1 VSEYVPNASA
11 CVAGLLC
18 GAASMAPHPAGRSS
32 AQLELRKPKAMRRYL
47 LMGNLPYA
55 LPILRPLQ
63 SAIRE
68 QGGQAAWFFH
78 GDGAQC
84 LGADELLIPDT
95 ESVLRFNPDA
105 VFVPGN
111 WVPHFFPGVKVHV
124 GHGFAVAGKQNTF
137 SIRGLFDLYCTLG
150 QYDTPEYTRLSR
162 VMGHFTVIETGWP
175 KLDPLFSPAVEP
187 LNVARDRPVVLYAS
201 TFTKRLTSAPYL
213 LDAVGALARS
223 GRWRWLVTLHPKLP
237 ADVVRQ
243 WRALEGE
250 YLQYVETDT
259 VIPFLKAG
267 DAMVCD
273 TSSIMM
279 EFMAQVRPV
288 VTFRNGGAPARHFVN
303 ITEPHELQGAIEQA
317 LARPAEL
324 MAHVHR
330 YAHAIHTHRD
340 GCSSERVLDAVESFI
355 YGNGRATLRR
365 KPLNLWRKLQMRRR
379 LSYWH

>member
-1 VSEYVPNASA
+1 
-11 CVAGLLC
+11 
-18 GAASMAPHPAGRSS
+18 
-32 AQLELRKPKAMRRYL
+32 MRRYL
-47 LMGNLPYA
+47 LMANLPYA

-63 SAIRE
+63 RAIRE
-68 QGGQAAWFFH
+68 QGNEAAWFFH
-78 GDGAQC
+78 GDGAQY
-84 LGADELLIPDT
+84 LGADEKLLPDT
-95 ESVLRFNPDA
+95 ESVRRFSPDA

-137 SIRGLFDLYCTLG
+137 SIRGLFDIYCTLG
-150 QYDTPEYTRLSR
+150 EYDTPEYTRLSR
-162 VMGHFTVIETGWP
+162 AMGHFKVIETGWP
-175 KLDPLFSPAVEP
+175 KLDPLFNPAGVP
-187 LNVARDRPVVLYAS
+187 LNIPRDRPVVLYAS

-213 LDAVGALARS
+213 IDTIRTLSRS

-243 WRALEGE
+243 WRALAGE
-250 YLQYVETDT
+250 YLQYVETEN

-288 VTFRNGGAPARHFVN
+288 VTFRNGGDVAAAHFVN
-303 ITEPHELQGAIEQA
+303 VTEPLDLQSAIEHA

-324 MAHVHR
+324 MARVHR

-340 GCSSERVLDAVESFI
+340 GRSSERVLDAVEGFI
-355 YGNGRATLRR
+355 CGNALATLRR
-365 KPLNLWRKLQMRRR
+365 KPFNPWRKLQMRRR
-379 LSYWH
+379 LNYWR